1 MDKKIQNEVKSI
13 IEEIEGFD
21 ELIRQIQEGDEPM
34 FSSVVRQIE
43 QKKKRRYKELLGV
56 LLQSNIHFEELNESI
71 VKYLKKD
78 VSAKVIEEDFASQLQ
93 KAKRMLA

>member
-56 LLQSNIHFEELNESI
+56 LLQSNIHFEELNEAI